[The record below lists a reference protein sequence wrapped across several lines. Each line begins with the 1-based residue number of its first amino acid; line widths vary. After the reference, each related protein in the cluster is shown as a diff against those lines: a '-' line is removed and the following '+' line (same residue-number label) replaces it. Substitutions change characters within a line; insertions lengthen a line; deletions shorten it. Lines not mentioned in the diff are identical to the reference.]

1 MIVHTCLSKRDQH
14 WTWREDRTEGHK
26 TYRCSIR
33 VNGKS
38 YYLGEFPLT
47 RKGNEEKLKAEG
59 DLLQHL
65 LTEAGAA

>member
-14 WTWREDRTEGHK
+14 WTWRENRTAGHK

-33 VNGKS
+33 VNDKT

-59 DLLQHL
+59 ELLEHL
-65 LTEAGAA
+65 LAEAKAS